1 MRSAFADVPKSGT
14 AAGAFGG
21 FPLDKLAVAGK
32 TGTAEVFGKKDNSWF
47 ASYAPAKNPH
57 YVVVVM
63 VTQTGTGATTAA
75 PAVREI
81 WEDMYGLRK
90 GTTPDLP
97 DGKVPDRLP
106 TLAADGTIVP
116 PQGFGEPGEKAPA
129 SVPVRKKHK

>member
-14 AAGAFGG
+14 AAGAFHG

-32 TGTAEVFGKKDNSWF
+32 TGTAEVYGKKDNSWF
-47 ASYAPAKNPH
+47 ASYAPAKNPR

-97 DGKVPDRLP
+97 DGNVPDRLP

-116 PQGFGEPGEKAPA
+116 PPGFGEPSQKTPA
-129 SVPVRKKHK
+129 SVHARKKRK

>member
-1 MRSAFADVPKSGT
+1 
-14 AAGAFGG
+14 
-21 FPLDKLAVAGK
+21 
-32 TGTAEVFGKKDNSWF
+32 
-47 ASYAPAKNPH
+47 
-57 YVVVVM
+57 VVM

-106 TLAADGTIVP
+106 SLAPDGTIVP
-116 PQGFGEPGEKAPA
+116 PPGFGDPA
-129 SVPVRKKHK
+129 DKTPTVVHKKRK